1 MNNAIS
7 ISKLDRRPRRRKRT
21 QGRPGFN
28 QMRRNNGW
36 LKGGFLSRCHRRNVN
51 MIDRK
56 ISQDFNRWFLVE
68 SSQWV
73 TG

>member
-36 LKGGFLSRCHRRNVN
+36 LWIFKQ
-51 MIDRK
+51 MP
-56 ISQDFNRWFLVE
+56 Q
-68 SSQWV
+68 
-73 TG
+73 T